1 MRVKDET
8 GLDDL
13 LLGFPG
19 ARLSCPETLH
29 SSIHLQVGTSGLPLF
44 VDNNNTIYLFQ
55 SSTIIYTN
63 NSFTTYCRRQRVIL
77 K

>member
-29 SSIHLQVGTSGLPLF
+29 WSKHLGVGTSGLPLF
-44 VDNNNTIYLFQ
+44 VDNNTIHLFQ
-55 SSTIIYTN
+55 GSTTICAN
-63 NSFTTYCRRQRVIL
+63 NSFMTSCHRQRVIP